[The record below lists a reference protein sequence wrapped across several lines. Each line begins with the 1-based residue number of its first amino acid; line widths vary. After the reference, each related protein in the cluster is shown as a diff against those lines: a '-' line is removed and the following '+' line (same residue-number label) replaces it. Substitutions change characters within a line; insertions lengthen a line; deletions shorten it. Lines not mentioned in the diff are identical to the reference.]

1 LYTEKLEKI
10 FKEIGSV
17 SMKKYITIIIIFLSV
32 LLLISGCVN
41 NEEAS
46 QQKITIAE
54 QYGLAYAPVQLIKEL
69 NFLKA
74 ADPDLEVEWKQLSNT
89 TSIRESMLAGE
100 VDIAF
105 MAIPPFLIARDK
117 GMGWKIISGLSES
130 PLGLMTNR
138 EDINSL
144 ADFKTDSKIAL
155 PQPGSIQHILL
166 SMAAEREFGEVD
178 RFDEQLLTMSH
189 PDAMNALLAGREVS
203 AHFASPPYLFL
214 ESREE
219 GIKKI
224 LSGREA
230 FGGDFTFIV
239 GVSTEQFYGEQPQN
253 YSNFLEALGKAIE
266 FIDQKPDEAAE
277 ILADNYNLEPSEMR
291 DYLSWSGMKFTSKIK
306 GLDKF
311 IDFMAA
317 ESYLE
322 KNSYQYSELVFEENL
337 AGEKAISEEGASQNE
352 E

>member
-1 LYTEKLEKI
+1 
-10 FKEIGSV
+10 
-17 SMKKYITIIIIFLSV
+17 MKKYLTIIIVLILT
-32 LLLISGCVN
+32 LLLVSGCEN
-41 NEEAS
+41 NEAGR

-69 NFLKA
+69 KFLEEA
-74 ADPDLEVEWKQLSNT
+74 NPNLEVEWKQLSNT

-117 GMGWKIISGLSES
+117 GMEWKIISGLSES

-138 EDINSL
+138 GDINSL
-144 ADFKTDSKIAL
+144 ADFKTDAKIAL

-219 GIKKI
+219 GIKKV
-224 LSGREA
+224 LSGRKA
-230 FGGDFTFIV
+230 FGGDFTFII
-239 GVSTEQFYGEQPQN
+239 GVSTEEFYEQQPKN
-253 YSNFLEALGKAIE
+253 YAYFLDSLEKAIE
-266 FIDQKPDEAAE
+266 FIDEQPEEAAE
-277 ILADNYNLEPSEMR
+277 ILADNYNLSQTEMLEYLNWPGMIYSSEV
-291 DYLSWSGMKFTSKIK
+291 K

-311 IDFMAA
+311 IDFMTA
-317 ESYLE
+317 EAYLE
-322 KNSYQYSELVFEENL
+322 ANNYQYSELVFEKNL
-337 AGEKAISEEGASQNE
+337 AGRETVSEEEAVQNE

>member
-1 LYTEKLEKI
+1 
-10 FKEIGSV
+10 
-17 SMKKYITIIIIFLSV
+17 MKKYLTIIIVLILT
-32 LLLISGCVN
+32 LLLVSGCEN
-41 NEEAS
+41 NEAGR

-69 NFLKA
+69 KFLEEA
-74 ADPDLEVEWKQLSNT
+74 NPNLEVEWKQLSNT

-117 GMGWKIISGLSES
+117 GMEWKIISGLSES

-138 EDINSL
+138 GDINSL
-144 ADFKTDSKIAL
+144 ADFKADAKIAL

-214 ESREE
+214 ESKEE

-230 FGGDFTFIV
+230 FGGDFTFII
-239 GVSTEQFYGEQPQN
+239 GVSTEEFYEQQPKN
-253 YSNFLEALGKAIE
+253 YAYFLNALEKAIE
-266 FIDQKPDEAAE
+266 FIDGQPEEIAE
-277 ILADNYNLEPSEMR
+277 ILADNYNLSQTEMLE
-291 DYLSWSGMKFTSKIK
+291 YLNWPGMTFTSEIK
-306 GLDKF
+306 GLNKF

-322 KNSYQYSELVFEENL
+322 ANNYQYSELVFEKNL
-337 AGEKAISEEGASQNE
+337 AGSENISKEEAVQNE

>member
-1 LYTEKLEKI
+1 
-10 FKEIGSV
+10 
-17 SMKKYITIIIIFLSV
+17 MKKHLTITIVLILT
-32 LLLISGCVN
+32 LLLVSGCEN
-41 NEEAS
+41 NEERR

-69 NFLKA
+69 QFLEEA
-74 ADPDLEVEWKQLSNT
+74 NPNLEVEWKQLSNT

-117 GMGWKIISGLSES
+117 GMEWKIISGLSES

-138 EDINSL
+138 GDINIL
-144 ADFKTDSKIAL
+144 ADFKADAKIAV

-230 FGGDFTFIV
+230 FGGDFTFII
-239 GVSTEQFYGEQPQN
+239 GVSTEEFYEQQTKN
-253 YSNFLEALGKAIE
+253 YSYFLEALEKAIE
-266 FIDQKPDEAAE
+266 FIEGQPEEAAK
-277 ILADNYNLEPSEMR
+277 ILADNYNLSQTEMLE
-291 DYLSWSGMKFTSKIK
+291 YLNWPGMKYSSEIK

-317 ESYLE
+317 EAYLE
-322 KNSYQYSELVFEENL
+322 TNNHQYSELIFEKNL
-337 AGEKAISEEGASQNE
+337 AGRDTASEEEAVQNE